1 MANDDVVIC
10 HCYSKISRR
19 DCAFHVCTGVLC
31 LLLEPKSI
39 DIQAAEISVPQN
51 QIHIINGVQHVSLYL
66 TRGKISVSS
75 ISTCKA
81 KYLKELKMHG
91 YVCERINMIWS
102 LMNSLTKTRLS
113 IVTNYTDAN
122 SIIGRA

>member
-1 MANDDVVIC
+1 M
-10 HCYSKISRR
+10 SRIT
-19 DCAFHVCTGVLC
+19 A
-31 LLLEPKSI
+31 
-39 DIQAAEISVPQN
+39 
-51 QIHIINGVQHVSLYL
+51 
-66 TRGKISVSS
+66 
-75 ISTCKA
+75 CKA
-81 KYLKELKMHG
+81 KYLKELKMYG